1 MDLYVLDKNLELIDI
16 IDEYESFIW
25 TDRYSECGDFEL
37 YAAASQQLVERLKL
51 GYFIQ
56 NRLSNHV
63 MIVEEILIKA
73 DVEEGNHLTI
83 TGRSLESILDRR
95 IIWGLKTVSGNLQN
109 SVKTLLNEC
118 IISPSDSNRK
128 ISNFI
133 FEDSADPTITGL
145 SIEAQYTGDN
155 LYDVIK
161 AICSEAD
168 IGFQITLNDSKQ
180 FVFKLYAGADRSYDQ
195 SANPYVVFSPKFE
208 NLSNS
213 NYIES
218 DTSLKNVTLVGG
230 EGEGAERKYTTVG
243 SGSGLERRELFTDAR
258 DISSDIGDG
267 VTLTPEEYTS
277 QLQQR
282 GKEKLAETQKVT
294 SFDGTAETS
303 VMYEYG
309 VDYFNGDIV
318 QIANEYG
325 HEGRA
330 RVIETIISED
340 ETGTFTYPTF
350 KTI

>member
-25 TDRYSECGDFEL
+25 TDRYSEYGDFEL
-37 YAAASQQLVERLKL
+37 YTSATQQMIDRIKL
-51 GYFIQ
+51 GYYIRNQ
-56 NRLSNHV
+56 LSDHV
-63 MIVEEILIKA
+63 MIVEEILITA
-73 DVEEGNHLTI
+73 DAEDGNHLKV

-95 IIWGLKTVSGNLQN
+95 IVWGLKTISGNLQN
-109 SVKTLLNEC
+109 GVKTLINEC

-133 FEDSADPTITGL
+133 FEDSTDSAITSL

-155 LYDVIK
+155 LYDVIQN
-161 AICSEAD
+161 ICYEANL
-168 IGFQITLNDSKQ
+168 GFQITLNDNKQ
-180 FVFKLYAGADRSYDQ
+180 FVFKLYSGIDRSYNQ
-195 SANPYVVFSPKFE
+195 STNPYVVFSPKFE

-218 DTSLKNVTLVGG
+218 DTKLKNVTLVGG

-258 DISSDIGDG
+258 DISSDVGDG
-267 VTLTPEEYTS
+267 VTLTEEEYTS

-282 GKEKLAETQKVT
+282 GKEKLAENQKTV
-294 SFDGTAETS
+294 SFDGTVEAS

-318 QIANEYG
+318 QIENEYG

-340 ETGTFTYPTF
+340 ENGTFMYPTF
-350 KTI
+350 ETI